1 MAKPEINLLKKSSS
15 ARGTITTIERYLSL
29 MMWWS
34 LTGLLVLG
42 VLIGTGYLYARYQAD
57 QVSQKND
64 TLLQSIRAQTV
75 KEGFLVSLK
84 QRAFIAWRGL
94 DAAKPYGNLFP
105 LLESIAPA
113 EYFTNLSIDDVGRS
127 TITVK
132 LANMED
138 AVLMIANVLFLVE
151 EKRLRSPQMLSFSLK
166 ETGFVDISLS
176 FIANL

>member
-84 QRAFIAWRGL
+84 QRAFIAWRGAGCGKAL
-94 DAAKPYGNLFP
+94 W
-105 LLESIAPA
+105 
-113 EYFTNLSIDDVGRS
+113 
-127 TITVK
+127 
-132 LANMED
+132 
-138 AVLMIANVLFLVE
+138 
-151 EKRLRSPQMLSFSLK
+151 
-166 ETGFVDISLS
+166 
-176 FIANL
+176 